1 MRASSVVPASTRR
14 RVGVPFVC
22 LLLLVMAVPAV
33 AVTAKSKDT
42 LFQVKGLGE
51 RDDGTHTDPNGRVT
65 LTVKRNARGL
75 PIKVVNLKLSNV
87 DTSCVRFVYD
97 ANGDL
102 VGAESTPGPEVSAN
116 VGNFKLTNKKER
128 HGGGYYTRV
137 FYFSSK
143 RRMINGVE
151 HQLSFIMDRERSRTA
166 SLVIWPAGRTDSCQV
181 NVSETLTKKKK

>member
-1 MRASSVVPASTRR
+1 
-14 RVGVPFVC
+14 
-22 LLLLVMAVPAV
+22 MAVPAV

-102 VGAESTPGPEVSAN
+102 VGAESTAGPEVSAN